1 MKKRPTPFQKPSALD
16 KRRHHTAPAPSRADV
31 AQAIADI
38 REAATT
44 IASLANRDTF
54 GKEAHT
60 LHARPAV
67 APLVELDHGE
77 VWTTSLL
84 IAEKFGK
91 QHKNVIQA
99 IGNLECSM
107 EFAGLNFQLSEYTDS
122 TGRTLPMYRIT
133 RDGFSFLAMGFTG
146 RAAAEWKERFIAA
159 FGKMEREL
167 RRIAVQ
173 QAAPDWQEARQLG
186 KADRRDLTDAVQ
198 ALCMLAQERGDST
211 TPLHLWET
219 AATRVVTS
227 ALFETN
233 GESIKAIRGRLT
245 ARQLRRLGLAEEV
258 YARALDSL
266 IGTAAHHKAINEQGK
281 IAVLAF
287 ASATGGREVPG
298 VDRAARRLGGLS

>member
-38 REAATT
+38 HEAATT

-122 TGRTLPMYRIT
+122 TGRTLPMYRVS
-133 RDGFSFLAMGFTG
+133 RDGFSFLCMGFSG
-146 RAAAEWKERFIAA
+146 SKAAVWKEAFIGA
-159 FGKMEREL
+159 FNRMEQEL
-167 RRIAVQ
+167 RRIAIQ
-173 QAAPDWQEARQLG
+173 HASPDWIEARQSG

-198 ALCMLAQERGDST
+198 ALCQRAHERGDST
-211 TPLHLWET
+211 TTLHLWET

-233 GESIKAIRGRLT
+233 GERITAIRDRLT
-245 ARQLRRLGLAEEV
+245 ARQLRRLGMAEEV

-266 IGTAAHHKAINEQGK
+266 IDTKAHHRAVNEQGK
-281 IAVLAF
+281 VAVLAF
-287 ASATGGREVPG
+287 AAATGGREVPG
-298 VDRAARRLGGLS
+298 VDRAARRLRGAH